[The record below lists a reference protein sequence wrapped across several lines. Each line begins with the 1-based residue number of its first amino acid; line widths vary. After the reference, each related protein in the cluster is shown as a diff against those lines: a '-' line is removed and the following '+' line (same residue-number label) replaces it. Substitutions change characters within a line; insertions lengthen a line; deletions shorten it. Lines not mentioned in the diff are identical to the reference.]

1 MFATLTRSQF
11 CLKGLPAVFR
21 LSFRRQTVQPASAF
35 LLHCGLSSDADAGPG
50 LDPRMEEGNA
60 KRMSRAQLC
69 RRDIHSVK
77 ALR

>member
-1 MFATLTRSQF
+1 MFATLTQPQF

-21 LSFRRQTVQPASAF
+21 LSFLRQTVQPASAF
-35 LLHCGLSSDADAGPG
+35 LLHCGLSSDADAG
-50 LDPRMEEGNA
+50 LDPLMEEGNA
-60 KRMSRAQLC
+60 KRMLRAQLC